1 MKAQRDVSPEAL
13 IFVDFGVTM
22 ALQSLD
28 NGGMSVFGKALS
40 MYSTDVHIVI
50 SSVNLQIKNK
60 TVLTLKKDKK
70 YFNLLLLKN
79 FCLPVLPCL

>member
-1 MKAQRDVSPEAL
+1 MKHLYVVSPEAL

-40 MYSTDVHIVI
+40 MYSIDVHIGI
-50 SSVNLQIKNK
+50 SFVTTVTGILQIKNK
-60 TVLTLKKDKK
+60 TILALKKMILIC
-70 YFNLLLLKN
+70 YY
-79 FCLPVLPCL
+79 